1 MPRENSIKQ
10 RTLDLLASIPG
21 CKATKNHGNQYTEIG
36 NPDIFGCVRG
46 RAFVIELKKPGEEP
60 TIMQRDRIRE
70 WASAE
75 AIAIVTD
82 DPAFAFHAVQNLK
95 ERTSQSMRDLST
107 Q

>member
-36 NPDIFGCVRG
+36 NPDIFGCIRG
-46 RAFVIELKKPGEEP
+46 RAFVIELKKPLGKTTP
-60 TIMQRDRIRE
+60 MQQDRIRE

-82 DPAFAFHAVQNLK
+82 DPAFAFHAVK
-95 ERTSQSMRDLST
+95 KIASQSMRGLST